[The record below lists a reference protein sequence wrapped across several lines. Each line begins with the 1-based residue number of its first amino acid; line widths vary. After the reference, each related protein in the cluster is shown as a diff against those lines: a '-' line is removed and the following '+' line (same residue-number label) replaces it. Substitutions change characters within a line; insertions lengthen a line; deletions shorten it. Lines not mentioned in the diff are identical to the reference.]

1 MKIGLFF
8 GSFNPVHCGHMVLA
22 GYMSEF
28 TDLEQIWFIVS
39 PHNPLKL
46 KNSLLQDYHR
56 LSLVKIAIGDNRKL
70 KASDIE
76 FKLPRPSYTIN
87 TLAYLFEKFPS
98 HQFVLILGSDNLESF
113 TKWKNYSEIL
123 DQVELY
129 VYPRKDSAG
138 GELINHPKVKKIPA
152 PLMEISSSFIRDAIH
167 NKKDIRYMLPEKV
180 WEYID
185 EMSFYK
191 NR

>member
-8 GSFNPVHCGHMVLA
+8 GSFNPVHSGHMIIA
-22 GYMSEF
+22 GYMAEYA
-28 TDLEQIWFIVS
+28 DLNQVWLIVS

-46 KNSLLQDYHR
+46 KDSLLQDYHR
-56 LSLVKIAIGDNRKL
+56 MSLVKIAIGDYRKL

-87 TLAYLFEKFPS
+87 TLAHLHEKYPE
-98 HQFVLILGSDNLESF
+98 HQFALILGSDNLESF
-113 TKWKNYSEIL
+113 TKWKNYEQIL
-123 DQVELY
+123 EQVELY
-129 VYPRKDSAG
+129 VYPRKNSEG
-138 GELINHPKVKKIPA
+138 GELRNHPKVKIINA
-152 PLMEISSSFIRDAIH
+152 PTMELSSSFIRESIK
-167 NKKDIRYMLPEKV
+167 NKKDVRYMLPEKV

-191 NR
+191 

>member
-22 GYMSEF
+22 GYMSEY
-28 TDLEQIWFIVS
+28 TDLDQVWFIVS

-56 LSLVKIAIGDNRKL
+56 MTLVKIAIGENRKL

-76 FKLPRPSYTIN
+76 FKLTQPSYTIN
-87 TLAYLFEKFPS
+87 TLTYLFEKFPE
-98 HQFVLILGSDNLESF
+98 HQYALILGSDNLESF
-113 TKWKNYSEIL
+113 HKWKNFTAIL
-123 DQVELY
+123 EQVELY
-129 VYPRKDSAG
+129 VYPRKDSDG
-138 GELINHPKVKKIPA
+138 GELKDHPKVKIISA
-152 PLMEISSSFIRDAIH
+152 PMMEISSNFIREAIK

-185 EMSFYK
+185 EMNFYRK
-191 NR
+191 

>member
-8 GSFNPVHCGHMVLA
+8 GSFNPVHCGHMVIA

-28 TDLEQIWFIVS
+28 TDLGQVWFVVS
-39 PHNPLKL
+39 PHNPLKV
-46 KNSLLQDYHR
+46 KSSLLQDYHR
-56 LSLVKIAIGDNRKL
+56 MSLVKIAIGDNRKL

-87 TLAYLFEKFPS
+87 TLAYLFEKFPD

-113 TKWKNYSEIL
+113 TKWKNYEQIL
-123 DQVELY
+123 EQVELY
-129 VYPRKDSAG
+129 VYPRKDLEG
-138 GELINHPKVKKIPA
+138 GDLLSHPKVKIIQA
-152 PLMEISSSFIRDAIH
+152 PLMEISSSFIRESIK
-167 NKKDIRYMLPEKV
+167 NKKDVRYMMPEKV

-185 EMSFYK
+185 EMNFYK
-191 NR
+191 G